1 MIIVVEGKK
10 NKQLL
15 IKALS
20 MLSLVVMFWFYYGH
34 MSDKF
39 KAQNNQLLSKLEL
52 KKEKKTTNKKSNL
65 EKTIYKESVV
75 IVDLIGQKNVQSIKI
90 VKDRLLIVCDFNT
103 NIEPLLVRYG
113 VNAMVKNTSSN
124 IKLALDLKLIVEN
137 KYES

>member
-1 MIIVVEGKK
+1 MIIIVEGKR

-20 MLSLVVMFWFYYGH
+20 MLSLVIMFWLYYGH

-39 KAQNNQLLSKLEL
+39 KAQNDQLLTKLEL
-52 KKEKKTTNKKSNL
+52 KKEKIITNKQYNL

-75 IVDLIGQKNVQSIKI
+75 IVDLIGQEHIQSIKI
-90 VKDRLLIVCDFNT
+90 IKDRLLIVCDFNT
-103 NIEPLLVRYG
+103 DIEPLLVRYG
-113 VNAMVKNTSSN
+113 VNAMVKNTATN

>member
-1 MIIVVEGKK
+1 MIIIVEGKR

-20 MLSLVVMFWFYYGH
+20 MLSLVFMFWLYYGH

-39 KAQNNQLLSKLEL
+39 KAQNDQLLTKLEL
-52 KKEKKTTNKKSNL
+52 KKEKIITNKQYNL

-75 IVDLIGQKNVQSIKI
+75 IVDLIGQEHIQSIKI
-90 VKDRLLIVCDFNT
+90 IKDRLLIVCDFNT
-103 NIEPLLVRYG
+103 DIEPLLVRYG
-113 VNAMVKNTSSN
+113 VNAMVKNTATN